1 MFTHQATLSPK
12 GQLTV
17 PADIRER
24 LALKPGDKV
33 EFRILRDGT
42 ITFHAMNVTVDDLF
56 GMIAYKGSPKTIDQI
71 NEAIADAAVDGSGI
85 LRSGGVAAV

>member
-1 MFTHQATLSPK
+1 MFVHQVTLSPK

-17 PADIRER
+17 PAEIRER

-42 ITFHAMNVTVDDLF
+42 ITLHALNMTVDDLF
-56 GMIAYKGSPKTIDQI
+56 GMISYRGSPKTIDQI
-71 NEAIADAAVDGSGI
+71 NEAITDAAVDGSGI
-85 LRSGGVAAV
+85 LRSGEAAAA